1 VENGS
6 YAGFTRSSSRPRHWR
21 GQQHGIASC
30 ALSSPRLGTNG
41 NRQVIPLL
49 GDVSRDAAE
58 DRLKARLADRLGRA
72 DRRLLGY
79 VASLWLATLTVSGFL
94 VANGY
99 GVPAAWGVFALAA
112 VAAVAERASV
122 RLNATTQASIS
133 LLPTVFAAVV
143 FGPLAAMIVGG
154 ASMLGDF
161 EGPWIRWIA
170 YTCSRA
176 ITAAAAGLAAIAAAM
191 ATTSKIGA
199 VAAAT
204 AAAAIA
210 AEAIDVAFAATMNKL
225 RRNGGWTEA
234 VRTLIPM
241 GIGFIVLYAPLIAI
255 LAIAYLELTPWTL
268 ALFFAPALAA
278 QRLFVLYQEQR
289 RLTEDL
295 VSANEQLERAGL
307 SFASALVATLDAR
320 DRYTAGHSATVA
332 IYARDIAARMGLSAS
347 EQQLAHLC
355 GLVHD
360 IGKVGLPAGLLEK
373 AGPLSLHERRVM
385 EEHPVIGQKI
395 LERVEN
401 YGAIATIVRH
411 HHERVDGNGY
421 PDGLIGSEIPLISRI
436 LAAADAYDAMTSDRP
451 YRDAMPSQ
459 IARLRLAQAVE
470 SQFDTSVVAAFEAIL
485 ATAPAEYRRTGLVEV
500 VQPEPGRSLSLAG
513 L

>member
-1 VENGS
+1 MENGS
-6 YAGFTRSSSRPRHWR
+6 YAGFTRSSSRPRLWR
-21 GQQHGIASC
+21 GQLHGIASC
-30 ALSSPRLGTNG
+30 ALSSPKLGTNG

-49 GDVSRDAAE
+49 GDVSRDGAE
-58 DRLKARLADRLGRA
+58 DRLKARLAESVRIA

-79 VASLWLATLTVSGFL
+79 VASLWSATLLVSGFL

-99 GVPAAWGVFALAA
+99 GIPGAWGVFALAA
-112 VAAVAERASV
+112 VAAVAERASI

-143 FGPLAAMIVGG
+143 FGPLAAMIVGA

-204 AAAAIA
+204 AAAAVA

-234 VRTLIPM
+234 ARTLIPM

-295 VSANEQLERAGL
+295 VNANEQLERAGL

-332 IYARDIAARMGLSAS
+332 IYAKDIACRMGLPES

-360 IGKVGLPAGLLEK
+360 IGKVGLPSGLLEK
-373 AGPLSLHERRVM
+373 PGPLSLLERRLM
-385 EEHPVIGQKI
+385 EDHPVIGQRI

-401 YGAIATIVRH
+401 YETIAKIVRH
-411 HHERVDGNGY
+411 HHERADGNGY
-421 PDGLIGSEIPLISRI
+421 PDGLAGDEIPLISRI
-436 LAAADAYDAMTSDRP
+436 LAVADAYDAMTSDRP

-459 IARLRLAQAVE
+459 VARLRLAQAVE
-470 SQFDTSVVAAFEAIL
+470 TQFDTSVVAAFEAIL
-485 ATAPAEYRRTGLVEV
+485 ATAPIAYRRDKFAGASDRKADRV
-500 VQPEPGRSLSLAG
+500 VSLAG
-513 L
+513 S